1 MAIPMVMV
9 NKQAELFVCFSNNCY
24 PYMLHCVNKNPVP
37 QQEFDFFF
45 MGTASIKEDWVLQW
59 VALHHYR
66 CGHKHIYSIFFFQ
79 QLKHCFKTM
88 ISQISI
94 NKLILV
100 INCIKIS
107 LYPATCSSLTCLDSE
122 RFFGRSLMVPHP
134 SLTSAYI

>member
-45 MGTASIKEDWVLQW
+45 MRTASIKEDWVLQW

-66 CGHKHIYSIFFFQ
+66 CGHKHIYSLYSFFNIDF
-79 QLKHCFKTM
+79 
-88 ISQISI
+88 QISI
-94 NKLILV
+94 NKLMLV

-107 LYPATCSSLTCLDSE
+107 LYPATISSLTCLDSE